1 MKLYFNHPI
10 SILHLA
16 KPNPLIYISLALFLL
31 KETLMRR
38 TKPSGIICL
47 LITAVIWGS
56 SFVAQSIGMQS
67 IDAFTFTGIRTTLGV
82 IFLLPFTLIINKGF
96 DFSRKTL
103 RAGLILGIVFSFA
116 QNFQQFA
123 FYYSTSGKIAF
134 ITAFY
139 MFFVPLF
146 SVIFLRKKIAVL
158 TWASILLGLVGL
170 FLLCI
175 DPSDMTSINMGDI
188 LALICAVFYAV
199 QIMLIDKFLEDGVN
213 GIQLSFMQFAVAAVL
228 SVIAMFIFEKPILAD
243 IKTAAPSLLYSGI
256 MSCGIAY
263 TLQIVGQK
271 NASPVVA
278 SLLMC
283 LESVFAVITAS
294 IILHENMQPR
304 EMAGCLIMFAA
315 IIISQVSET
324 LSAKK
329 QNPES
334 AGSS

>member
-1 MKLYFNHPI
+1 
-10 SILHLA
+10 
-16 KPNPLIYISLALFLL
+16 
-31 KETLMRR
+31 MRR
-38 TKPSGIICL
+38 TKPSGVILL

-67 IDAFTFTGIRTTLGV
+67 IDAFTFTGIRTVLGML
-82 IFLLPFTLIINKGF
+82 FLLPFTLIINKGF
-96 DFSRKTL
+96 DFSKKTL
-103 RAGLILGIVFSFA
+103 RKGLILGIVFSIA

-134 ITAFY
+134 VTSFY
-139 MFFVPLF
+139 MFFVSLF
-146 SVIFLRKKIAVL
+146 SVIFLKKKIAVL
-158 TWASILLGLVGL
+158 TWLSILMGLVGL
-170 FLLCI
+170 FFLCI
-175 DPSDMTSINMGDI
+175 NPEDVTNINLGDI

-199 QIMLIDKFLEDGVN
+199 QIMLIDKFLEEGTSGV
-213 GIQLSFMQFAVAAVL
+213 QLSFMEFFVAGII
-228 SVIAMFIFEKPILAD
+228 SVIAMFIFEEPNLTD

-283 LESVFAVITAS
+283 LESVFAVITAALLLHEGMLPREIIGCVVMFS
-294 IILHENMQPR
+294 AIIL
-304 EMAGCLIMFAA
+304 
-315 IIISQVSET
+315 SQVSES

-334 AGSS
+334 VKTS

>member
-1 MKLYFNHPI
+1 
-10 SILHLA
+10 
-16 KPNPLIYISLALFLL
+16 
-31 KETLMRR
+31 MRR

-67 IDAFTFTGIRTTLGV
+67 IDAFTFTGIRTFLGV
-82 IFLLPFTLIINKGF
+82 FFLLPFTLIINKGF
-96 DFSRKTL
+96 DLSKKTL
-103 RAGLILGIVFSFA
+103 RAGLVLGIVFTFA

-146 SVIFLRKKIAVL
+146 SVLFLKKRIAVL
-158 TWASILLGLVGL
+158 TWVSILLGLGGL

-175 DPSDMTSINMGDI
+175 NPSDMTSINMGDI

-199 QIMLIDKFLEDGVN
+199 QIMLIDRFLDDGVN
-213 GIQLSFMQFAVAAVL
+213 GIQLSFMQFVVAGTI
-228 SVIAMFIFEKPILAD
+228 SVIAMFIFEQPNLTD

-294 IILHENMQPR
+294 IMLHENMLPR
-304 EMAGCLIMFAA
+304 EMTGCLIMFAA
-315 IIISQVSET
+315 IILSQVSE
-324 LSAKK
+324 SF
-329 QNPES
+329 
-334 AGSS
+334 SSRNRNQEQVKPS

>member
-1 MKLYFNHPI
+1 
-10 SILHLA
+10 
-16 KPNPLIYISLALFLL
+16 
-31 KETLMRR
+31 MRR

-175 DPSDMTSINMGDI
+175 DPSDMTSINTGDI

>member
-1 MKLYFNHPI
+1 
-10 SILHLA
+10 
-16 KPNPLIYISLALFLL
+16 
-31 KETLMRR
+31 MRR
-38 TKPSGIICL
+38 TKPQGVILL
-47 LITAVIWGS
+47 LITAIIWGS

-82 IFLLPFTLIINKGF
+82 LFLLPITLIVNKGF
-96 DFSRKTL
+96 DFSKKTL

-146 SVIFLRKKIAVL
+146 SVLFLKKKIAVL
-158 TWASILLGLVGL
+158 TWASIVMGIVGL

-175 DPSDMTSINMGDI
+175 DPTDLKSVNLGDA
-188 LALICAVFYAV
+188 LALVCAVFYAV
-199 QIMLIDKFLEDGVN
+199 QIMLIDKFLEENVN
-213 GIQLSFMQFAVAAVL
+213 GVQLSFMQFTVAAVI
-228 SVIAMFIFEKPILAD
+228 SIIAMFIFEQPNLTD

-283 LESVFAVITAS
+283 LESVFAVITAA
-294 IILHENMQPR
+294 IILHENMLPR

-315 IIISQVSET
+315 IILSQVSESF
-324 LSAKK
+324 SAKNR
-329 QNPES
+329 NPEQEQEAPS
-334 AGSS
+334 

>member
-1 MKLYFNHPI
+1 
-10 SILHLA
+10 
-16 KPNPLIYISLALFLL
+16 
-31 KETLMRR
+31 MRR
-38 TKPSGIICL
+38 TRPAGIILL
-47 LITAVIWGS
+47 LITAIIWGS

-67 IDAFTFTGIRTTLGV
+67 IDAFTFTGIRTVLGML
-82 IFLLPFTLIINKGF
+82 FLLPFTLIINKGF

-103 RAGLILGIVFSFA
+103 KKGLILGIVFSFA

-146 SVIFLRKKIAVL
+146 SVIFLKKKISVL
-158 TWASILLGLVGL
+158 TWLSILMGLVGL
-170 FLLCI
+170 FFLCI
-175 DPSDMTSINMGDI
+175 NPDEMTAINPGDI

-199 QIMLIDKFLEDGVN
+199 QIMLIDKFLDDKTN
-213 GIQLSFMQFAVAAVL
+213 GIQLSFMQFFVAGII
-228 SVIAMFIFEKPILAD
+228 SVIAMFIFEKPVIAD

-294 IILHENMQPR
+294 IILHEAMAPR
-304 EMAGCLIMFAA
+304 EMAGCFIMFAA
-315 IIISQVSET
+315 IIISQVSES

-334 AGSS
+334 AGTSSAE

>member
-1 MKLYFNHPI
+1 
-10 SILHLA
+10 
-16 KPNPLIYISLALFLL
+16 
-31 KETLMRR
+31 MRR
-38 TKPSGIICL
+38 TKPIGIILL
-47 LITAVIWGS
+47 LITAIIWGS

-82 IFLLPFTLIINKGF
+82 LFLLPITLIVNKGF
-96 DFSRKTL
+96 DFSKKTL

-146 SVIFLRKKIAVL
+146 SVIFLKKKIAVL
-158 TWASILLGLVGL
+158 TWASIIMGLLGL

-175 DPSDMTSINMGDI
+175 DPSDMTSINFGDV
-188 LALICAVFYAV
+188 LALICAIFYAV
-199 QIMLIDKFLEDGVN
+199 QIMLIDRFLEENINGV
-213 GIQLSFMQFAVAAVL
+213 QLSFMQFVVAAII
-228 SVIAMFIFEKPILAD
+228 SVIAMFIFEKPVIAD

-263 TLQIVGQK
+263 TLQIVGQTH
-271 NASPVVA
+271 ASPVVA

-283 LESVFAVITAS
+283 LESVFAVITAA
-294 IILHENMQPR
+294 IILHEAMAPR

-315 IIISQVSET
+315 ILISQVSET

-329 QNPES
+329 RNPES
-334 AGSS
+334 VRSS